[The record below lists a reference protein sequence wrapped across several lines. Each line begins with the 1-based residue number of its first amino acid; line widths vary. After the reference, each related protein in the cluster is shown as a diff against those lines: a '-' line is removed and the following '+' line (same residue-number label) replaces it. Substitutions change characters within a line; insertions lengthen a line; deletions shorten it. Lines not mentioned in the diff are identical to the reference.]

1 MNRFIRY
8 WNQNR
13 VRIIITILIIAFII
27 ILIQTINYILGQ
39 AQDNET
45 GNRENTTIEDTS
57 RPSES
62 VISGEEIP
70 EETTDTNVNIIKN
83 FVDYCNTGD
92 YEKAYGLLTQ
102 DCKEEVFTTLDDF
115 VNSYVNAVFSTKKTY
130 QLELWYNSS
139 NTYTYRILYIEDNIL
154 QTGNVNNSNNIEDYI
169 TIEQTN
175 GKTGINI
182 NSFIEKLD
190 VNNTQTISGIQITIN
205 TRARYRSTEKYN
217 ITIVNTT
224 DKTITLSDGIDGN
237 DICLVDNNDT
247 EYDCILSEIPVEYL
261 QLASGERR
269 TLEIRFYK
277 IYNPY
282 RRIRRMSF
290 KNITTDKEQYD
301 INQNQELKI
310 NINIDI

>member
-70 EETTDTNVNIIKN
+70 EETTDTNVNIIQE
-83 FVDYCNTGD
+83 FVDNCNTGN
-92 YEKAYGLLTQ
+92 YENAYGLLTQ

-115 VNSYVNAVFSTKKTY
+115 VNSYVNAVFNTKKTY
-130 QLELWYNSS
+130 QLELWYHST
-139 NTYTYRILYIEDNIL
+139 NTYTYRILYMEDNIL
-154 QTGNVNNSNNIEDYI
+154 QTGSVNNTNNIEDYI

-175 GKTGINI
+175 GETGINI
-182 NSFIEKLD
+182 NGFIEKLE
-190 VNNTQTISGIQITIN
+190 VNNTQTINGIQITIN

-217 ITIVNTT
+217 ITIMNTT
-224 DKTITLSDGIDGN
+224 DKIITLSDGSNGN

-261 QLASGERR
+261 QLAPGERR

-277 IYNPY
+277 MYNPY

-290 KNITTDKEQYD
+290 KNIITDKEQYD
-301 INQNQELKI
+301 ASQNEDLKI